1 MTQQLHAPEW
11 GQADRTDPSQTPSGG
26 QDGGAAAQL
35 LLSVEE
41 AARRLGI
48 RRTLMYTLMMSGEI
62 RSIHV
67 GRLRKVPAQALE
79 AFVARRLSE
88 SEAEAPVHRA

>member
-1 MTQQLHAPEW
+1 MAQQLHTPEW
-11 GQADRTDPSQTPSGG
+11 GMAEQTDRFGAPTGR
-26 QDGGAAAQL
+26 QDGGAKVQL

-48 RRTLMYTLMMSGEI
+48 RRTLMYTLMMSGEV

>member
-11 GQADRTDPSQTPSGG
+11 GVADQTDRTGASSGG
-26 QDGGAAAQL
+26 QDGAVAAQL

-67 GRLRKVPAQALE
+67 GRLRKVPVQALE